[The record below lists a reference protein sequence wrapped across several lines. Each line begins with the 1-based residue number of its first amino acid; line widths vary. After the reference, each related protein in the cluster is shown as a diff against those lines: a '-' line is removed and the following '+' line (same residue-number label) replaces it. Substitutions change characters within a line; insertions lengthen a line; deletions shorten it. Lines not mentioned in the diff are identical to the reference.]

1 MENLVKMYIN
11 VAEEINVNFG
21 VDIADKLQEII
32 DNNPNRVIFFPD
44 GEYKISKPIM
54 TPADPKF
61 AVSLKLS
68 DFAVIKATEDWDSD
82 EAMIRLGGKLPKNDN
97 LTNGSNYGL
106 EGGIIDCSGIAKGIS
121 IDSGRETYI
130 RNTSI
135 KGAQIGI
142 HIKRGANNGSS
153 DADLFGI
160 NIVGNWAADSIGIL
174 IEGWDNTLTNI
185 RISRINTGVKLTAS
199 GNMLRNVHP
208 LYYFSN
214 MKGDFSDS
222 VAFDLGAGG
231 NWLDYCYSDQ
241 FSVAFLLDEESSP
254 IMQNCFVWYYDKRE
268 KVHTGIKTKGKFD
281 AVVNNFKVCFTNPE
295 NRNSVLDVGEA
306 GGQGVFD
313 NLIIGGSE
321 LVNNDA
327 FKEYVKG
334 SYISR

>member
-1 MENLVKMYIN
+1 MHIN
-11 VAEEINVNFG
+11 VLEEINVNYG
-21 VDIADKLQEII
+21 EDISDSLQAVI

-54 TPADPKF
+54 TPADPEF

-68 DFAVIKATEDWDSD
+68 DFAVIKATENWNSD

-135 KGAQIGI
+135 KRAQVGI

-160 NIVGNWAADSIGIL
+160 NIVGNWATDSIGIL

-208 LYYFSN
+208 LYYCSS
-214 MKGDFSDS
+214 MKGKYKDS
-222 VAFDLGAGG
+222 VAFELGRGG
-231 NWLDYCYSDQ
+231 NWFDYCYSDQ
-241 FSVAFLLDEESSP
+241 FATGFLLSEESSP
-254 IMQNCFVWYYDKRE
+254 VLHNCFVWYYDEFKDR
-268 KVHTGIKTKGKFD
+268 HTGIKAKGKFN
-281 AVVNNFKVCFTNPE
+281 AIVTNFKIGFLGDKTE
-295 NRNSVLDVGEA
+295 NVVLDVAEDGGKGVIENLSCGEKRLLTD
-306 GGQGVFD
+306 FTFEKY
-313 NLIIGGSE
+313 L
-321 LVNNDA
+321 
-327 FKEYVKG
+327 KG
-334 SYISR
+334 AYIFS

>member
-1 MENLVKMYIN
+1 MHIN
-11 VAEEINVNFG
+11 VLEEINVNYG
-21 VDIADKLQEII
+21 EDISDSLQAVI

-68 DFAVIKATEDWDSD
+68 DFAVIKATENWDSD

-121 IDSGRETYI
+121 VDSGRETYI

-208 LYYFSN
+208 LYYFPIHLVLITS
-214 MKGDFSDS
+214 
-222 VAFDLGAGG
+222 
-231 NWLDYCYSDQ
+231 
-241 FSVAFLLDEESSP
+241 LLHCLH
-254 IMQNCFVWYYDKRE
+254 N
-268 KVHTGIKTKGKFD
+268 T
-281 AVVNNFKVCFTNPE
+281 
-295 NRNSVLDVGEA
+295 L
-306 GGQGVFD
+306 
-313 NLIIGGSE
+313 
-321 LVNNDA
+321 
-327 FKEYVKG
+327 
-334 SYISR
+334 